1 MKIDQ
6 KGYLLIN
13 LVAGIGIIALMI
25 GISLPYIRNYQID
38 SKLSAEARNIS
49 GNLRHAQQ
57 LSVTNQ
63 TVHGVEFDIVSD
75 TYYIK
80 KYGGST
86 TTVKSVVLDSTVDLE
101 KVTGLTGDRVKFN
114 FYGGVD
120 RSGEVILTNVNN
132 STSTVKIKP
141 SGYVEIE

>member
-13 LVAGIGIIALMI
+13 LIAGIAIIALII

-38 SKLSAEARNIS
+38 SKLSAEARELS

-63 TVHGVEFDIVSD
+63 TVHGVEFDISNDSYFV
-75 TYYIK
+75 K

-86 TTVKSVVLDSTVDLE
+86 TTVKGVVLDPSVSLE
-101 KVTGLTGDRVKFN
+101 EVNGLSDNRVKFN

-120 RSGEVILTNVNN
+120 NAGEVILNNINN
-132 STSTVKIKP
+132 STSTIRIKP
-141 SGYVEIE
+141 SGYVEVE